1 MPNPKWTLPT
11 ASLYWPHRFNTFP
24 SNHSATT
31 IKDTTMTTATN
42 KTTPIAAPAPAAP
55 LSLAIIIDAIFAPA
69 LREKIDAATAGD
81 KSDAAY
87 TWGM

>member
-1 MPNPKWTLPT
+1 
-11 ASLYWPHRFNTFP
+11 
-24 SNHSATT
+24 
-31 IKDTTMTTATN
+31 MTTAAN
-42 KTTPIAAPAPAAP
+42 KTSPVATLAPTAP
-55 LSLAIIIDAIFAPA
+55 LSLAMIIDAIFAPA

>member
-1 MPNPKWTLPT
+1 
-11 ASLYWPHRFNTFP
+11 
-24 SNHSATT
+24 
-31 IKDTTMTTATN
+31 MTTATN
-42 KTTPIAAPAPAAP
+42 KTSPATTLVPAAP
-55 LSLAIIIDAIFAPA
+55 LTLATIIDAIFAPA